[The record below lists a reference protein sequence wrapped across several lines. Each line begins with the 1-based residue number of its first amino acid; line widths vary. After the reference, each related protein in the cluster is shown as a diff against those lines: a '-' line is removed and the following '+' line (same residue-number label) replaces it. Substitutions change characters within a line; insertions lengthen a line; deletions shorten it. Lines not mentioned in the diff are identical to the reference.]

1 MKANQDDRISIE
13 IRGYDLFGSAI
24 QLVVRSTFCD
34 AFDRLLEDLNAFRD
48 WDDSITDFTDAVW
61 AALHKNT
68 DAPER
73 GRHITFDWITPDW
86 IIKNILGQR
95 KDFDMLR
102 LEFVRASR
110 DRKIDTIGGE

>member
-73 GRHITFDWITPDW
+73 WRHITPDW